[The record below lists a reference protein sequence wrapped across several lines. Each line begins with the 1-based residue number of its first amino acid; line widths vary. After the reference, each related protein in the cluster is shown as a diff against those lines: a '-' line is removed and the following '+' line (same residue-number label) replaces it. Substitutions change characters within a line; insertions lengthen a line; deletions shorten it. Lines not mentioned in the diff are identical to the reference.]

1 MFVEIHFQAFNVL
14 PFLKGDNVLVNTYS
28 GVVKIADF
36 GTFKRLAEVNPRAE
50 IFTGKQNRACYRV
63 AI

>member
-1 MFVEIHFQAFNVL
+1 M
-14 PFLKGDNVLVNTYS
+14 NTYS